1 MCQQSMQTSLITFL
15 HAFSSFIIT
24 KGQKNTVC
32 GKYLEPIV
40 VQMPCQASLSATI
53 IIFTINLSSLAK

>member
-1 MCQQSMQTSLITFL
+1 VPAIHANQPDNFL

-32 GKYLEPIV
+32 GKYLEPTV
-40 VQMPCQASLSATI
+40 VQGSLSATI